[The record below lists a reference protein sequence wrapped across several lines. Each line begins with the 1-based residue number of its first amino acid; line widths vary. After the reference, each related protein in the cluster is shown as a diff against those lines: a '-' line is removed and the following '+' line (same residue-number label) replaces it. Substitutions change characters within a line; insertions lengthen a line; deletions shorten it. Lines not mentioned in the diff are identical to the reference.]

1 MINEEI
7 SNSVNKYSRK
17 HSINNTEEKEIM
29 EESNSIK
36 NIEEPTQETE
46 EEFTNYKLYESKDN
60 EDINIHLTT
69 RQKLDAYLSN
79 GIFRK
84 ILSISSFLFSLSIYI
99 IYVVS
104 TYYPFADFHWFDI
117 LNVVFS
123 SFHILETALYIYL
136 SDHRL
141 IYVLSIDSLIKLF
154 TFVYPFF
161 YFIKNDTSQKILE
174 CARAFNLFFIKNF
187 LEENIKLSQ
196 NEVVKSITNV
206 IISTIFIIFLFAS
219 LFRIIEIDQI
229 EYFITNPDTRLH
241 HFYTQTKFHEF
252 LYFTVIT
259 FSTVGYGDIY
269 PITEGGRILIICLIV
284 LAAYYI
290 PLKTGE
296 IVSILKGTSVYSR
309 EIYKSNAE
317 IAHIIL
323 CGFISVEALISF
335 CEELFHE
342 DHGSTEKNVIIL
354 DKEMPSREMK
364 LFIHAGKYEMNLKY
378 LQGDPMSESDLDR
391 ADISKA
397 KAIVILTDKY
407 SNYPLVMDH
416 QNILLALYIKKYFIK
431 KSLPDPAIY
440 LQLIKPESKIHY
452 FNGIDSLSLNNNIIK
467 DRLIIIE
474 EIKMNLLSKSCLSP
488 GIIPLIANLVRSSG
502 SSEKT
507 EYLWL
512 NEYLEGLEQEI
523 YRTELNEYFKDRT
536 FAEISKLIYKIFD
549 AIVFALEIEINGKTV
564 IFLNPGGFYIQKF
577 FEPRDDIKFYIYVIC
592 SDKEVANRIEKAN
605 IKQEIKN
612 FIMEESKQAGNNNDN
627 FNSYDENEN
636 NKNIT
641 KKTQHQKYMEL
652 KLKDIIELERNLL
665 YNSSS
670 KDVNENYF
678 FTKSK
683 DLIIPE
689 IKKLTTKNSKLYRNH
704 IIVCGTHPA
713 LYYFLLPLR
722 AKSIGRRNMKYI
734 IILTQKIDKT
744 LWNSISKFEKIILI
758 EGSPLNIDD
767 LYRANI
773 EYASHIVILEND
785 YSENNDFSEKTI
797 DNDRIFIYK
806 AIKKCNPKIQIM
818 TELIFESN
826 IEYLLPKDDLSLIDI
841 SKNDYRTTNIFSSGE
856 VYINSIID
864 SLTAQAYYNN
874 HIVSIIHQLL
884 TGGSINNG
892 EGKFSLQKICNEVGL
907 KSSNVWQIDIPSK
920 YINKNFGEL
929 YDYFC
934 DNNLIILGLYR
945 LPGGKDNNTGY
956 MFTKPNTE
964 VKITYRDKVFVLATN
979 EDLKKIKR
987 KAFKKHE
994 EFNIN
999 IKQINKNGDKLND
1012 IIGGKKY
1019 KEEEEKN
1026 AENDSDDYFDKKNK
1040 NSPFNYIKE
1049 QLFEINKEINKLQ
1062 DFIDVLKVE
1071 LKDNISS
1078 GIKEEIN
1085 SLLEQYE

>member
-1 MINEEI
+1 MTNEEM
-7 SNSVNKYSRK
+7 SNSINKYSRK
-17 HSINNTEEKEIM
+17 HSINNTEEKDIM
-29 EESNSIK
+29 EDSNSLK
-36 NIEEPTQETE
+36 NIEEPTQEIE
-46 EEFTNYKLYESKDN
+46 EELTNYKSYESKDN
-60 EDINIHLTT
+60 EDINMHLTT

-79 GIFRK
+79 GIFRQ

-104 TYYPFADFHWFDI
+104 TYYPFADFKWFDI
-117 LNVVFS
+117 LNVVFA

-141 IYVLSIDSLIKLF
+141 IYILSVDTLIKLF

-161 YFIKNDTSQKILE
+161 YFIDNDTSKKILE

-196 NEVVKSITNV
+196 NEVIKSITNV
-206 IISTIFIIFLFAS
+206 IISTIFIIFLFSS

-229 EYFITNPDTRLH
+229 EYFIINPDTRLH
-241 HFYTQTKFHEF
+241 HFHTQTKFHEF

-269 PITEGGRILIICLIV
+269 PITEGGRILIICLII

-290 PLKTGE
+290 PSKTGE
-296 IVSILKGTSVYSR
+296 ILSILKGTSVYSR
-309 EIYKSNAE
+309 EIYKSNSE
-317 IAHIIL
+317 IAHIII

-342 DHGSTEKNVIIL
+342 DHGSIEKNVIIL
-354 DKEMPSREMK
+354 NKEMPSREMK

-378 LQGDPMSESDLDR
+378 LQGNPMNEKDLER
-391 ADISKA
+391 ADISKV
-397 KAIVILTDKY
+397 KAVVILTDKY
-407 SNYPLVMDH
+407 SNYPLIMDH

-440 LQLIKPESKIHY
+440 LQLIKPESKVHY

-536 FAEISKLIYKIFD
+536 FAQIAKLIYKIFD

-577 FEPRDDIKFYIYVIC
+577 FEPRDDVKFYIYVIC

-612 FIMEESKQAGNNNDN
+612 YIIGEIEQKENNDDD
-627 FNSYDENEN
+627 FNSYDESEN
-636 NKNIT
+636 NKNII
-641 KKTQHQKYMEL
+641 KQKNQFQKNLEL
-652 KLKDIIELERNLL
+652 KLKDIIELERNSL
-665 YNSSS
+665 YNQNS
-670 KDVNENYF
+670 KDDNENYF
-678 FTKSK
+678 FNKSK
-683 DLIIPE
+683 ELIDSV
-689 IKKLTTKNSKLYRNH
+689 IKKITTKNSKLYRNH

-734 IILTQKIDKT
+734 IILTEKIDKS
-744 LWNSISKFEKIILI
+744 LWDSVSKFEKIILI
-758 EGSPLNIDD
+758 EGSSLNIDD

-785 YSENNDFSEKTI
+785 FSENNDFSEKSI

-826 IEYLLPKDDLSLIDI
+826 IEYLLPKSELSHIDI

-884 TGGSINNG
+884 TGGNINKT

-920 YINKNFGEL
+920 FINKNFGEL

-945 LPGGKDNNTGY
+945 LSGGRDNNTGY

-964 VKITYRDKVFVLATN
+964 VKITFRDKVFVLATN
-979 EDLKKIKR
+979 EDLKKINR
-987 KAFKKHE
+987 KILK
-994 EFNIN
+994 
-999 IKQINKNGDKLND
+999 KNGDLNINMKIMNKGGNKINN
-1012 IIGGKKY
+1012 IININNNN
-1019 KEEEEKN
+1019 EEEKN
-1026 AENDSDDYFDKKNK
+1026 DENDSDDYFDKKNK

-1071 LKDNISS
+1071 LKDNITS

-1085 SLLEQYE
+1085 SLLEQY

>member
-1 MINEEI
+1 MTNEEI
-7 SNSVNKYSRK
+7 SNSINKYSRK
-17 HSINNTEEKEIM
+17 HSLSNAEEKDIM

-36 NIEEPTQETE
+36 NFEEPTQEIE
-46 EEFTNYKLYESKDN
+46 EEFTNYKLYESKYN
-60 EDINIHLTT
+60 EDINLHLTT

-79 GIFRK
+79 GIFRQ
-84 ILSISSFLFSLSIYI
+84 ILSISSFLFSLSIYV
-99 IYVVS
+99 IYVTS
-104 TYYPFADFHWFDI
+104 TYYPFVDFNWFDI
-117 LNVVFS
+117 LNVVFA

-141 IYVLSIDSLIKLF
+141 IYILSIETLIKLF

-161 YFIKNDTSQKILE
+161 YFIDNDTSRKILE

-229 EYFITNPDTRLH
+229 EYFIVNPDTRLH
-241 HFYTQTKFHEF
+241 HFHTQTQFHEF

-269 PITEGGRILIICLIV
+269 PITEGGRILIICLII

-296 IVSILKGTSVYSR
+296 ILSILKGTSVYSR

-317 IAHIIL
+317 IAHIII
-323 CGFISVEALISF
+323 CGFISVESLISF

-342 DHGSTEKNVIIL
+342 DHGSSEKNVIIL
-354 DKEMPSREMK
+354 NKEMPSREMK

-378 LQGDPMSESDLDR
+378 LQGNPMNEKDLER

-397 KAIVILTDKY
+397 KAVVILTDKY
-407 SNYPLVMDH
+407 SNYPFIMDH

-431 KSLPDPAIY
+431 KSLPDSAIY

-452 FNGIDSLSLNNNIIK
+452 FNGLDSLSLNNNIIK

-564 IFLNPGGFYIQKF
+564 IFLNPGGFYIQKL
-577 FEPRDDIKFYIYVIC
+577 FEQRDDIKFYIYVIC
-592 SDKEVANRIEKAN
+592 SDKEVGNRIEKAD

-612 FIMEESKQAGNNNDN
+612 YIMEGSEQKGND
-627 FNSYDENEN
+627 DEIEK
-636 NKNIT
+636 NKNII
-641 KKTQHQKYMEL
+641 KPKTQYQKNMEL
-652 KLKDIIELERNLL
+652 KLKDIIELERNSL
-665 YNSSS
+665 YNPSS
-670 KDVNENYF
+670 KDEIENYF

-683 DLIIPE
+683 DLTIPE
-689 IKKLTTKNSKLYRNH
+689 IKKITTKNSKLYRNH

-722 AKSIGRRNMKYI
+722 AKSLGRRNMKYI
-734 IILTQKIDKT
+734 IILTPKIDKS
-744 LWNSISKFEKIILI
+744 LLDSISRFEKIILI
-758 EGSPLNIDD
+758 EGSALNIDD

-785 YSENNDFSEKTI
+785 FYENNDFSEKTI

-826 IEYLLPKDDLSLIDI
+826 IEYLLPKNELSHIDI
-841 SKNDYRTTNIFSSGE
+841 AKTDYRKTNIFSSGE

-884 TGGSINNG
+884 TGGNLNKS
-892 EGKFSLQKICNEVGL
+892 EGKFSLQKMCNEVGL

-920 YINKNFGEL
+920 FINKNFGEL

-945 LPGGKDNNTGY
+945 LPGGRDNNKGY
-956 MFTKPNTE
+956 MFTKPNSE
-964 VKITYRDKVFVLATN
+964 VKITFRDKVFVLATN
-979 EDLKKIKR
+979 EDLKKIK
-987 KAFKKHE
+987 KKYIKKHG
-994 EFNIN
+994 EFNFN
-999 IKQINKNGDKLND
+999 IKSINKGEDKINKT
-1012 IIGGKKY
+1012 INMKKN
-1019 KEEEEKN
+1019 KEEEKN

-1062 DFIDVLKVE
+1062 DFIDVIKVE
-1071 LKDNISS
+1071 LKENISS

-1085 SLLEQYE
+1085 FLLKQY